1 MTPLSINNERISE
14 VINSVIEQFT
24 NFVLQE
30 IPYEFLANANDL
42 DKCDEDDTAKI
53 ISLYNDDKLYDE
65 EVEGTFSVLE
75 ILEDKKH
82 YSYINIIENLVHE
95 NFWQCDVLD
104 QYTQEQLDDIYN
116 MSCIVDKYYYGGG
129 GFEFQRYIEISVSKK
144 VYEYIKEKYNK

>member
-65 EVEGTFSVLE
+65 EVEDTFSVLE
-75 ILEDKKH
+75 INKKH
-82 YSYINIIENLVHE
+82 HNYINIIENLVHE

-104 QYTQEQLDDIYN
+104 QYTQEQLDDIYG
-116 MSCIVDKYYYGGG
+116 MSCIVNKYYYGGG

>member
-1 MTPLSINNERISE
+1 MTPVSINNDRISE
-14 VINSVIEQFT
+14 IIISVIEQFT
-24 NFVLQE
+24 NFVLEE

-42 DKCDEDDTAKI
+42 DKCDEEDTAKI
-53 ISLYNDDKLYDE
+53 ISLYDNDKLNDE
-65 EVEGTFSVLE
+65 EVESTFSVLE

-116 MSCIVDKYYYGGG
+116 MSCIVNKYYYGGG

-144 VYEYIKEKYNK
+144 VYEYIKEKYSK

>member
-1 MTPLSINNERISE
+1 MTPVSINNDRISE
-14 VINSVIEQFT
+14 IIISVIEQFT

-30 IPYEFLANANDL
+30 IPYEFLENANDL
-42 DKCDEDDTAKI
+42 DKCDEEDTAKI
-53 ISLYNDDKLYDE
+53 ISLYDNDKLNDE
-65 EVEGTFSVLE
+65 EVESTFSVLE
-75 ILEDKKH
+75 ILKDKKH

-116 MSCIVDKYYYGGG
+116 MSCIVNKYYYGGG

>member
-1 MTPLSINNERISE
+1 MTPLSIDNERISE
-14 VINSVIEQFT
+14 VINNVIEQFT

-53 ISLYNDDKLYDE
+53 ISLYSDDKLYDE
-65 EVEGTFSVLE
+65 EIEDTFSVLE
-75 ILEDKKH
+75 INKKH
-82 YSYINIIENLVHE
+82 HNYINIIENLVHE

-104 QYTQEQLDDIYN
+104 QYTQEQLDDIYD
-116 MSCIVDKYYYGGG
+116 MSCIVNKYYYGGG

>member
-1 MTPLSINNERISE
+1 MTPVSINNDRISE
-14 VINSVIEQFT
+14 IIISVIEQFT
-24 NFVLQE
+24 NFVLEE

-42 DKCDEDDTAKI
+42 DKCDEEDTAKI
-53 ISLYNDDKLYDE
+53 ISLYDNDKLNDE
-65 EVEGTFSVLE
+65 EVESTFSVLE
-75 ILEDKKH
+75 ILKDKKH

-116 MSCIVDKYYYGGG
+116 MSCIVNKYYYGGG

>member
-65 EVEGTFSVLE
+65 EVEDKFSVLE
-75 ILEDKKH
+75 ILENKKH

-104 QYTQEQLDDIYN
+104 QYTQEQLDDIYG
-116 MSCIVDKYYYGGG
+116 MSCIVNKYYYGGG

>member
-1 MTPLSINNERISE
+1 MTPVSINNDRISE
-14 VINSVIEQFT
+14 IIISVIEQFT

-30 IPYEFLANANDL
+30 IPYEFLENANDL
-42 DKCDEDDTAKI
+42 DKCDEEDTAKI
-53 ISLYNDDKLYDE
+53 ISLYDNDKLNDE
-65 EVEGTFSVLE
+65 EVESTFSVLE

-116 MSCIVDKYYYGGG
+116 MSCIVNKYYYGGG

>member
-65 EVEGTFSVLE
+65 EVEDTFSVLE
-75 ILEDKKH
+75 INKKH
-82 YSYINIIENLVHE
+82 YNCINIIENLVHE

-104 QYTQEQLDDIYN
+104 QYTQEQLDDIYD
-116 MSCIVDKYYYGGG
+116 MSCIVNKYYYGGG
-129 GFEFQRYIEISVSKK
+129 GFEFQRFIEISVSKK
-144 VYEYIKEKYNK
+144 VYEYIKEKYSK

>member
-65 EVEGTFSVLE
+65 EVEDTFSVLE
-75 ILEDKKH
+75 ILENKKH

-116 MSCIVDKYYYGGG
+116 MSCIVNKYYYGGG

>member
-30 IPYEFLANANDL
+30 IPYEFLVNANDL

-65 EVEGTFSVLE
+65 EIEDTFSVLE
-75 ILEDKKH
+75 ILENKKH

-104 QYTQEQLDDIYN
+104 QYTQEQLDDIYG
-116 MSCIVDKYYYGGG
+116 MSCIVNKYYYGGG

>member
-14 VINSVIEQFT
+14 IINSVIEQFT

-53 ISLYNDDKLYDE
+53 ISLYNDDKLNDE
-65 EVEGTFSVLE
+65 EVEDTFSVLE

-104 QYTQEQLDDIYN
+104 QYTQEQLDDIYG
-116 MSCIVDKYYYGGG
+116 MSCIVNKYYYGGG

>member
-1 MTPLSINNERISE
+1 MTPVSINNDRISE
-14 VINSVIEQFT
+14 IIISVIEQFT
-24 NFVLQE
+24 NFVLEE

-42 DKCDEDDTAKI
+42 DKCDEEDTAKI
-53 ISLYNDDKLYDE
+53 ISLYDNDKLNDE
-65 EVEGTFSVLE
+65 EVESTFSVLE

-116 MSCIVDKYYYGGG
+116 MSCIVNKYYYGGG